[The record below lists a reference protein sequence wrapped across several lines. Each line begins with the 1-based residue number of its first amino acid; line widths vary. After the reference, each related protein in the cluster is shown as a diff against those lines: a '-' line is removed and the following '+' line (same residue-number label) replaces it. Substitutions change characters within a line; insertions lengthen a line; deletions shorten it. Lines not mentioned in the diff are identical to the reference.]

1 MGEEGAVCLDVLTNG
16 VSENE
21 NTTNELK
28 RDHQYLLEDEAEP
41 LFPNK
46 KQAKEVSNEDIRSE
60 VSNPNTCSP
69 KQNGSGSVQE
79 FTSQS
84 PGLGNGN
91 GNGSNNQVECGE
103 VTSTCLGSN
112 SSSSSD
118 ETSSHHGDNDTS
130 HDADASASA
139 SGAVETSRVVMEIPK
154 DVRSTGIRKITFK
167 FSKRR
172 EDYDN
177 QSYASVVSQP
187 ETNGVAIGMSYGVH
201 FERDYSVS
209 MIDSGR
215 GIVESTYGQE
225 YLGPRKSGLVSSNNE
240 FNVSEKV
247 VPTNV
252 KKLLATGILDG
263 ARVKYVSTS
272 GKVNCSSI

>member
-1 MGEEGAVCLDVLTNG
+1 MCLDVLTIG

-69 KQNGSGSVQE
+69 KQNGSSSVQE

-84 PGLGNGN
+84 PGLGN

-118 ETSSHHGDNDTS
+118 EALSHHDDNDTS

-201 FERDYSVS
+201 FEQDYSTE

-215 GIVESTYGQE
+215 VMVESTYGKE
-225 YLGPRKSGLVSSNNE
+225 YLGPRKSGFGSSNNE